1 MEIIHISLIGIIS
14 ILTLLFGV
22 RVLFADRKSIINRS
36 FAIFSAITA
45 VWLIIDF
52 ATYQQS
58 LTDYQ
63 TVLWKIIFLVII
75 LMVFYLAYFIN
86 YFPRTYIKFSVL
98 GKTIIFS
105 ITFIVAMLSLLP
117 NFIVDYAYM
126 QDYGSN
132 FQQGKYFVIFV
143 LYVSILSIFILIAL
157 INKYIRS
164 QGQERQQLKYLL
176 FGLLAFVFLNLSF
189 NLFIP
194 MITNSF
200 VFGRI
205 GSYSSIIFIGFLAY
219 AILKTHLFNLRII
232 LTESAVVIIDI
243 ILAVQIFTS
252 HSTME
257 ALLRALFAV
266 FVFYGSYILVRSV
279 RREIQFRQE
288 LQVMAEQLARANEH
302 LKELDAMKTEF
313 VSLASHEL
321 LTPVSAIE
329 GYLSMLL
336 DEKMAKVEDPKA
348 VKYMDRVYSSAKR
361 LARLVTDML
370 NVSRIEEG
378 RLLVE
383 KKELDL
389 SKLINEVIEEIK
401 FKAEENKQKIMFGEQ
416 PTANSLQHD
425 TERDSEDKKPSAVS
439 RQPSANFMTFGDPDK
454 LKEVVVNLIGN
465 SIKYSK
471 NPGTITV
478 TITRT
483 ATSEVAEH
491 WQKVEDEIKARP
503 LDDQEAIKSAVD
515 EHFHALVGQEQL
527 LISVQ
532 DQGIGIPKEELP
544 RLFKKFH
551 RVGDYT
557 TAESQGTG
565 LGLYISRAL
574 VELHHG
580 RIWADSEG
588 SGKGSTFTFSLPD
601 IAAKDELLKM
611 EAQVPQLK
619 EQLKPLAKPA
629 KQAEEI

>member
-1 MEIIHISLIGIIS
+1 MELVYISLTGIIS
-14 ILTLLFGV
+14 LLTLIFGI
-22 RVLFADRKSIINRS
+22 RVLLADRKSVINRA
-36 FAIFSAITA
+36 FAIFSVLT
-45 VWLIIDF
+45 VMWLIIDF
-52 ATYQQS
+52 STYEQS
-58 LTDYQ
+58 LADYQ
-63 TVLWKIIFLVII
+63 TILWKIIFLVII
-75 LMVFYLAYFIN
+75 LMVFSLTYFIN
-86 YFPRTYIKFSVL
+86 YFPRTYINFSSL
-98 GKTIIFS
+98 GKIIIFS
-105 ITFIVAMLSLLP
+105 ITIIIAVLSLLP

-132 FQQGKYFVIFV
+132 FQQGKYFIVFV

-157 INKYIRS
+157 INKFIKSR
-164 QGQERQQLKYLL
+164 GQERQQLKYLL
-176 FGLLAFVFLNLSF
+176 YGLLVFVLLNLSF
-189 NLFIP
+189 NMFIP
-194 MITNSF
+194 MITKTF
-200 VFGRI
+200 LLARI
-205 GSYSSIIFIGFLAY
+205 GSYSSIIFVGFLAY
-219 AILKTHLFNLRII
+219 AILKTHLFNIRII
-232 LTESAVVIIDI
+232 LTESAVVIIDV
-243 ILAVQIFTS
+243 ILTVQIFTS

-257 ALLRALFAV
+257 ALLRAMFAV

-279 RREIQFRQE
+279 RREIKFRQE
-288 LQVMAEQLARANEH
+288 LQVMTEQLARANEH

-336 DEKMAKVEDPKA
+336 DEHMAKVEDPTA
-348 VKYMDRVYSSAKR
+348 QKYMDRVYSSAKR

-383 KKELDL
+383 KKEIDL

-401 FKAEENKQKIMFGEQ
+401 FKAEENKQKIVFENPDGW
-416 PTANSLQHD
+416 N
-425 TERDSEDKKPSAVS
+425 
-439 RQPSANFMTFGDPDK
+439 TFGDPDK
-454 LKEVVVNLIGN
+454 LKEVVLNVIGN

-471 NPGTITV
+471 NPGTITIKIEKV
-478 TITRT
+478 PT
-483 ATSEVAEH
+483 ARVAEK
-491 WQKVEDEIKARP
+491 WKKVEDEIKARP

-515 EHFHALVGQEQL
+515 EHFHALVGSQQL
-527 LISVQ
+527 IISVQ

-580 RIWADSEG
+580 RIWAESEG
-588 SGKGSTFTFSLPD
+588 PSHGSTFTFSLPD
-601 IAAKDELLKM
+601 ISSKDELLKM
-611 EAQVPQLK
+611 EAQAPQPK
-619 EQLKPLAKPA
+619 EQLKPLAKPV
-629 KQAEEI
+629 KEAEEI